1 MFIKQVKDI
10 ISPPQT
16 TPTPERAAYLLAH
29 SSRQRHKNLRFN
41 LSPAA
46 PVTRALH
53 GSRAGGSFWTSYS
66 KPTRFSQVIKFIG
79 ILHDKSLLKNKQN
92 ENQLLNFSGCN
103 STEELPLKSQCRA
116 VSYFAGFMGPFLPLV
131 EINFTLNRYQK
142 HLRCHSR
149 LLFSAMERQRSIHQ
163 LKSRVTIDREK
174 QTKCLLRAPSLPS
187 HGFSDTLP
195 DACGLLP
202 TSVAWHRFSTT
213 VQAAQHPA
221 CSPVRK
227 PQLPSEPQSR
237 EIGAPSAEGKH
248 TSFEMEIGLSNVLR
262 LPSYNVF
269 PLFGI
274 W

>member
-1 MFIKQVKDI
+1 MFIKQIKDI
-10 ISPPQT
+10 ISPRQT
-16 TPTPERAAYLLAH
+16 TSPPGRAAYLLGH
-29 SSRQRHKNLRFN
+29 SSRQRHKKLRSN

-53 GSRAGGSFWTSYS
+53 SSQAGGTFWMSYS
-66 KPTRFSQVIKFIG
+66 KPTRFSQIIKFIG
-79 ILHDKSLLKNKQN
+79 ILHDKSLLKNKHN

-103 STEELPLKSQCRA
+103 STEEMPLKSQCRA
-116 VSYFAGFMGPFLPLV
+116 VSYFAGFMGLFLPFV

-142 HLRCHSR
+142 YLHCHSC

-163 LKSRVTIDREK
+163 LKSRVTVARKK

-195 DACGLLP
+195 DSCGLLP
-202 TSVAWHRFSTT
+202 TSVAWHRLSTT

-221 CSPVRK
+221 CSPGRK

-237 EIGAPSAEGKH
+237 EIGTPSAEEKH
-248 TSFEMEIGLSNVLR
+248 TSFEMEIGLSNVL
-262 LPSYNVF
+262 
-269 PLFGI
+269 
-274 W
+274 